1 MKRLAIIF
9 VALLIVAVAGFG
21 AGQYVMWVKV
31 EPVLFAW
38 IENAHNWQY
47 EAECNQVAANFYRE
61 NAERNAFVAE
71 ILKEICDNYTAEN
84 LELLEQ
90 IDYLGYQL
98 RKALNPNW
106 EVSN

>member
-9 VALLIVAVAGFG
+9 VALLIVSVAGFG

-47 EAECNQVAANFYRE
+47 EAERNSVATEYYRK
-61 NAERNAFVAE
+61 NAELNIYTAE
-71 ILKEICDNYTAEN
+71 ILKEMCDSYTAEN

-98 RKALNPNW
+98 HKALNPDW

>member
-21 AGQYVMWVKV
+21 VGQYVMWVKV

-38 IENAHNWQY
+38 IEDAHNWQH
-47 EAECNQVAANFYRE
+47 ETECNKVAANFYRE